1 MKSTRLLKADHE
13 IILRALHV
21 LREMIAE
28 IEQVKEIDNTD
39 VRSLLAFL
47 RDFADGCHHVK
58 EEAIFFPALIE
69 AGLPFEDGPVRV
81 MSYEHERGRT
91 LTSAMSESL
100 DHNKKEDFL
109 ISAGRY
115 ITLLTGHIE
124 KENQV
129 LLDIAD
135 QILTDEEDEK
145 VVDAFG
151 EFEKTTV
158 GILEYERLQSAIES
172 LASKYLHAVV

>member
-1 MKSTRLLKADHE
+1 MKSTRLLKADHD

-21 LREMIAE
+21 LREIIAE
-28 IEQVKEIDNTD
+28 LEQGKEIDNTD

-58 EEAIFFPALIE
+58 EEVIFFPALVE
-69 AGLPFEDGPVRV
+69 AGLPFGDGPVRV

-109 ISAGRY
+109 IAARRY
-115 ITLLTGHIE
+115 ITLLTEHIE
-124 KENQV
+124 KENKV
-129 LLDIAD
+129 LFDIAD
-135 QILTDEEDEK
+135 RTLADEEDQK
-145 VVDAFG
+145 VADAFE
-151 EFEKTTV
+151 EFEKTIV
-158 GILEYERLQSAIES
+158 GIPAYERLQSAIES